1 MARTLDIRSESRFA
15 KDHDRNEWVA
25 ATAILS
31 LMIRS
36 SMPEPPWP
44 KVGFVPDNETPLY
57 DRRTDFNEFIF
68 KKAEI
73 LNKPLSAPGKGNRSR
88 PSSFSS
94 CDLRDTNEPTCE
106 SHRDTKIFKSK

>member
-1 MARTLDIRSESRFA
+1 MARTLDIRCESRFA

-36 SMPEPPWP
+36 SMAEPPWP

-68 KKAEI
+68 KKAAEFEQAVVVTWQRES
-73 LNKPLSAPGKGNRSR
+73 K
-88 PSSFSS
+88 SS
-94 CDLRDTNEPTCE
+94 
-106 SHRDTKIFKSK
+106 K